1 MATTE
6 EIRAAIDRYIET
18 FSSGDAAAWAAC
30 FAEDA
35 TQEDPVGSPVNSGR
49 AAIQGF
55 HESTSGAFGALQ
67 LTLKDEP
74 VIIGN
79 EAVMALYAQ
88 AGSGESR
95 QRMPNIIDHLTFNDD
110 GSIAS
115 LRAFWTM
122 DSITP
127 DPG

>member
-6 EIRAAIDRYIET
+6 EIRAAIDRYVET
-18 FSSGDAAAWAAC
+18 FGSGDAAAWSAC

-35 TQEDPVGSPVNSGR
+35 TQEDPVGAPVNTGR
-49 AAIQGF
+49 AAIRAF
-55 HESTSGAFGALQ
+55 HENMSATFG
-67 LTLKDEP
+67 TLRLVLKEDP
-74 VIIGN
+74 VIIGH
-79 EAVMALYAQ
+79 EAAVSLYAQ
-88 AGSGESR
+88 AGDGEGR
-95 QRMPNIIDHLTFNDD
+95 MRMPTIIDAFTFNED

-127 DPG
+127 DPA

>member
-6 EIRAAIDRYIET
+6 EIRASIDRYIET
-18 FSSGDAAAWAAC
+18 FNRGDAAAWAAC
-30 FAEDA
+30 FTEDA
-35 TQEDPVGSPVNSGR
+35 TQEDPVGAPVNTGR

-55 HESTSGAFGALQ
+55 HENTSAALGSLR
-67 LTLKDEP
+67 LTLKDDP

-79 EAVMALYAQ
+79 EAALSLFAQ

-95 QRMPNIIDHLTFNDD
+95 MRMPTIIDHMTFDDD
-110 GSIAS
+110 GSISS

-127 DPG
+127 DPD

>member
-1 MATTE
+1 MATTDE
-6 EIRAAIDRYIET
+6 LRAAIDRYIAT

-35 TQEDPVGSPVNSGR
+35 TQEDPVGAPVNTGR
-49 AAIQGF
+49 AAIQSF
-55 HESTSGAFGALQ
+55 HENTSATFGALR
-67 LTLKDEP
+67 LVLKDEP
-74 VIIGN
+74 VIIGH
-79 EAVMALYAQ
+79 EAAMSLYAQ
-88 AGSGESR
+88 AGEGENR
-95 QRMPNIIDHLTFNDD
+95 MRMPNIIDALTFNED

-127 DPG
+127 DPA